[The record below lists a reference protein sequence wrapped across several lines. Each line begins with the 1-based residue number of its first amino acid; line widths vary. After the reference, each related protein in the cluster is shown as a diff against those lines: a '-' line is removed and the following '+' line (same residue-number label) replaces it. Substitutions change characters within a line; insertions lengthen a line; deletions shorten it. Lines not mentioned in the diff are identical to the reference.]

1 MKNIKKNAFLMVPCI
16 LCILL
21 VSCGSPSD
29 KVDLKDG
36 TGMYKN
42 FVITEAL
49 ALEIGRAVLKDTY
62 GEVFSEETLTVKEV
76 EKQKFFVVSF
86 TQEGYALGGDFNVAI
101 NKKDGKI
108 LKIWAGE

>member
-1 MKNIKKNAFLMVPCI
+1 MKNIKIIACFI
-16 LCILL
+16 LSCLLL
-21 VSCGSPSD
+21 VSCGSSSD
-29 KVDLKDG
+29 KIDFKDDI
-36 TGMYKN
+36 GMYKN

-49 ALEIGRAVLKDTY
+49 ALEIGRAVLKDTF
-62 GEVFSEETLTVKEV
+62 GEKVFSENTLTVKEV
-76 EKQKFFVVSF
+76 EKQKLFVVSF